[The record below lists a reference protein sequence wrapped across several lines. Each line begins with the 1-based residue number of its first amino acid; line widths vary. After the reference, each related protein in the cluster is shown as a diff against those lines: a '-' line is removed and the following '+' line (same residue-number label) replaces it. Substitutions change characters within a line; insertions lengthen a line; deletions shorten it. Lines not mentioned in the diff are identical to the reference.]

1 MFGFYGTCTYTRWK
15 REASQCRL
23 LKKQLKFV
31 RCFLQDLM

>member
-23 LKKQLKFV
+23 LKKHSLSLADVSFKT
-31 RCFLQDLM
+31 